1 MGTFTRF
8 IHRWGAALG
17 SRGRMLLV
25 AGEAMMGVFIRFIYR
40 WGLVLGPRGCVLL
53 IAGVD
58 WIIEGIGVL
67 RHLDGRITDAPDIHY
82 MPATL
87 RGSLWILSGT
97 IAIAAALRREWG
109 HIGAAIL
116 FLMPLVRV
124 TSYMIAW
131 AISFP
136 LISRF
141 FEGSSIS
148 GYKDGWYYTGG
159 SFRAVAIALFATW
172 APIAWSDYDRVHGR
186 EVLTRSK
193 CKKKSGG

>member
-1 MGTFTRF
+1 MMK
-8 IHRWGAALG
+8 
-17 SRGRMLLV
+17 MLN
-25 AGEAMMGVFIRFIYR
+25 RFIYR
-40 WGLVLGPRGCVLL
+40 WGLFLGPRGCVLL

-58 WIIEGIGVL
+58 WVIEGFGVL
-67 RHLDGRITDAPDIHY
+67 QHLDGRISDAPHIQY
-82 MPATL
+82 MSATL
-87 RGSLWILSGT
+87 RGTLWILSGSV
-97 IAIAAALRREWG
+97 AIAASLRREWG
-109 HIGAAIL
+109 HIGAALL

-124 TSYMIAW
+124 TSYLIAW

-172 APIAWSDYDRVHGR
+172 APIAWSGYDRVHGR